1 MLNFLTPSVFL
12 SPSRRIGLSDNLYLY
27 FRTVS
32 AWTMESAPKLVYN
45 SIMPEQPAPNT
56 LAGVERD
63 PRLFTWFLTMVM
75 AIMYTVSLLEKPALR
90 LPVPLVIYT
99 ILFIVHTLLHWQ
111 IEKIFEKP
119 KLLFAYV
126 LVQGGLGFAICW
138 MAAHEAVTFAIY
150 MALFGEAI
158 GMFGLTRR
166 GLLATIYYFTLAF
179 ISIQQIIT
187 TFPPVLMA
195 VTALPVL
202 VFVVIYVVLYS
213 RQAKAREQAQEL
225 AAQLEIANRQLTE
238 YAAQVEDLTI
248 AAERQRMARELH
260 DTLSQGLAGLILQ
273 LEAADAQLGRQN
285 PEKARQI
292 IAQAMQKARESL
304 ADARRAISNLR
315 ETHLGEFGD
324 SLRREIDRFE
334 AATGIPCALHADQT
348 PPLPDSVKETVLRTV
363 SESLTNIARHARAS
377 EAAVALSLSNIEAQ
391 TLMLKIKDN
400 GTGFDPQNI
409 PSGHYGLLGIRE
421 RIRLT
426 GGTFTL
432 DTAPQTGTILTV
444 HIPITQSP
452 NHEITQ

>member
-1 MLNFLTPSVFL
+1 
-12 SPSRRIGLSDNLYLY
+12 
-27 FRTVS
+27 
-32 AWTMESAPKLVYN
+32 METAPKLVYN
-45 SIMPEQPAPNT
+45 SIMPQQPTQNT
-56 LAGVERD
+56 LTGVERD
-63 PRLFTWFLTMVM
+63 PRLFTWFLTLVM
-75 AIMYTVSLLEKPALR
+75 AIMYTVSLLDNPALR
-90 LPVPLVIYT
+90 VPVPLTIFT
-99 ILFIVHTLLHWQ
+99 ILFIVHVLLHWQ
-111 IEKIFEKP
+111 IERIFEKP
-119 KLLFAYV
+119 KLLLAYI
-126 LVQGGLGFAICW
+126 LIQGALGFAISW

-202 VFVVIYVVLYS
+202 IFVVIYVVLYS

-225 AAQLEIANRQLTE
+225 ATELEAANRQLTE
-238 YAAQVEDLTI
+238 YANQVEDLTI

-285 PEKARQI
+285 PEKAREI
-292 IAQAMQKARESL
+292 ISQAMQKARESL
-304 ADARRAISNLR
+304 ADARNAISNLR
-315 ETHLGEFGD
+315 ENHVGELED

-334 AATGIPCALHADQT
+334 AATGIPCVFHAEQT
-348 PPLPDSVKETVLRTV
+348 IPIPDSVKETILRTV
-363 SESLTNIARHARAS
+363 SEALTNIARHAQAF
-377 EAAVALSLSNIEAQ
+377 EAAVNLTVKDQ
-391 TLMLKIKDN
+391 TLTVTIKDN
-400 GTGFDPQNI
+400 GLGFDPENI

-426 GGTFTL
+426 GGQLTL
-432 DTAPQTGTILTV
+432 NTAPGKGTIISIA
-444 HIPITQSP
+444 IPIT
-452 NHEITQ
+452 